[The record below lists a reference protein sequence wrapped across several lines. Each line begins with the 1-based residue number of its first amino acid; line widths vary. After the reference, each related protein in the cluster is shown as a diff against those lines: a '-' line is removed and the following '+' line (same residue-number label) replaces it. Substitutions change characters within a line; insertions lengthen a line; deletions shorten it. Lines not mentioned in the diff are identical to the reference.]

1 MAIPES
7 DAVCQ
12 LLTHAAQQTIHT
24 GCDALFDHLV
34 GTRKQ

>member
-12 LLTHAAQQTIHT
+12 NPTHALQQS
-24 GCDALFDHLV
+24 ANLFDHLV
-34 GTRKQ
+34 GAGE